1 MYTYNSLLGLSG
13 SGGGLYLE
21 VVEHR
26 LHELLRL
33 LLENVYVDEAWYLET
48 YSDVADALQEGT
60 ISSAREHY
68 INVGYFEDRMPHYI
82 VVDAEWYQ
90 NTNPDVAEGIRQRA
104 IKSADA
110 HFQMAGFKE
119 GRLPYAGW
127 SLSKST

>member
-13 SGGGLYLE
+13 NGGGLFVE

-26 LHELLRL
+26 LHDILRI
-33 LLENVYVDEAWYLET
+33 LLENVYVDESWYIET
-48 YSDVADALQEGT
+48 YNDVADAVRKGT
-60 ISSAREHY
+60 LSSAREHY

-82 VVDAEWYQ
+82 VVDAEWYL
-90 NTNPDVAEGIRQRA
+90 NINSDVAEGIRQGV
-104 IKSADA
+104 IKSADE